1 MLVKPQNKGWF
12 FEVTGTELLP
22 GVRLRDGDQP
32 NQNTFENLLESVIL
46 KADQDSKAKK
56 DVGTFREDIPGVVV
70 LSTDEQA
77 KANIAQKPDRSLVV
91 QPHQLPTV
99 VSTDSNI
106 SVVKSAEAS
115 RNEYEISV
123 VGNLGG
129 LNSNKQ
135 GIKFITNFWDAIS
148 FTDDK
153 SLHLKTGYDFV
164 NQKISGSSSLQAD
177 SSIVLD
183 TENTIDGSK
192 FDIYVSESIPV
203 ATTGNNVLLGEDN
216 YKLTVKQKTGDV
228 LIDRFNVSNK
238 LLSEGGF
245 RIECL
250 WESSSNKWRITT
262 IDEKDNKDSYDNG
275 LETVNVVTEII
286 DGVTR
291 HIGIV
296 SGKKS
301 NILIASETNL
311 DAIKCLNGK
320 PINNL
325 NIRSN
330 AEIVRIYDNVPISS
344 WGTRGTEFY
353 YQGFGDRI
361 DLNRYQ
367 TYGFASLGDYFQ
379 EIVNTGGNEDYAT
392 SQELLAVD
400 GKADTAQRKADDAYG
415 LAETADGKTG
425 DNYTD
430 VSNVITDFNVVSKIG
445 VSASGVAGL
454 ASGTTTITFPSRP
467 RRRFIVINA
476 QATPY
481 IEGIA
486 SIQKIMFSLR
496 ATIRTNVTSN
506 TNDAKQFVCDIG
518 GSGALNKL
526 GAPMNF
532 VLDSTL
538 NANASSVD
546 VEFELEVYQDGGVI
560 THPVSLSDIRFTATL
575 MPKER

>member
-46 KADQDSKAKK
+46 KADQDSKAKE

-135 GIKFITNFWDAIS
+135 GIKFIDNFWDAIS

-153 SLHLKTGYDFV
+153 SLHLKTGSDFV
-164 NQKISGSSSLQAD
+164 NQKIAGSSSLQAD

-330 AEIVRIYDNVPISS
+330 AEIVRIYDNAPISS

-353 YQGFGDRI
+353 YQGFGDKI

-400 GKADTAQRKADDAYG
+400 GKADTAQDRADDAYA
-415 LAETADGKTG
+415 LASTANNKAGSVVD
-425 DNYTD
+425 D
-430 VSNVITDFNVVSKIG
+430 VNDVFTNFEGGIASFNSF
-445 VSASGVAGL
+445 SASDIGN
-454 ASGTTTITFPSRP
+454 GTEITITFSKTATKNCRVNLNTS
-467 RRRFIVINA
+467 ILGTWIGSSGAEVG
-476 QATPY
+476 QA
-481 IEGIA
+481 
-486 SIQKIMFSLR
+486 
-496 ATIRTNVTSN
+496 IRTKAKISGGTYSNGSLSWHADNTNINQTSFKRTNTGFHSIYIPVGTTSIVVRLEIEQSN
-506 TNDAKQFVCDIG
+506 T
-518 GSGALNKL
+518 
-526 GAPMNF
+526 
-532 VLDSTL
+532 
-538 NANASSVD
+538 VD
-546 VEFELEVYQDGGVI
+546 TISYNNGKVVWSKF
-560 THPVSLSDIRFTATL
+560 PA
-575 MPKER
+575 